1 MQVASHIV
9 PWAEDRRN
17 RLNPHNGLCLSAPH
31 DRAFD
36 QGLITITPG
45 SLRVRVSERLRDTVR
60 RVRSCLL
67 PTQAAHRPHVVD
79 QPPKPPGQQPTVSY
93 VVAIGA

>member
-1 MQVASHIV
+1 LQVASHIV

-60 RVRSCLL
+60 RVRAKGQVLSFANPSRSPAACSRS
-67 PTQAAHRPHVVD
+67 TSQTARSAAH
-79 QPPKPPGQQPTVSY
+79 S
-93 VVAIGA
+93 